1 MAITE
6 PRPAE
11 QPTPTSASSRDRSRP
26 LFPAVAAG
34 IIVLVAGLMLWSQQR
49 VPSPHPASAPAT
61 EFSAE
66 RAIVHVDAIGTQTR
80 FLGSS
85 NHERT
90 QRYLLA
96 ELRRLG
102 LEPRVQRTAV
112 VNRFSEDLDPSAGTV
127 TNIFARMPGTAST
140 GSIALNAHYDS
151 GPGGPAA
158 SDCAACVASVLEAAR
173 ALRAGPPLR
182 NDVVLVFSDG
192 EENSDLGA
200 AAFAGQSP
208 LMKDID
214 AVMNWDVS
222 GSHGLPVMLGTN
234 SAWLV
239 GQTLEAAPDARAY
252 SVMPSLF
259 RGALKAQQL
268 NLDTQ
273 EYMDRGAAGVQF
285 IYFRGTTDYHTRLDN
300 VDRLGRG
307 SLQMDGDY
315 GLALR
320 ASSATTCSSTATSA
334 TAPTY
339 FNLTGRNHRGVRAGG
354 RRAAGASGGGPV
366 PRRGRCWATLPHRI
380 TVRGLGLGLIAFP
393 VTLLVTTATTVI
405 SWALVKQ
412 AVPDLRVLTIGTSE
426 NEFFVFGLV
435 AMALA
440 VFAALDQPL
449 LRRARAEDLALGALA
464 GGCSSPSRSRSRAR
478 APPICSRCPCWP
490 PWRSRCGGSGLAR
503 QRLAVAAG
511 ISVPAAVLVV
521 VYAPVMLLFTVLAIL
536 LNGMGMPVLGAM
548 GLFASLAAGL
558 FIPYLR
564 LGIPGR
570 RGLAGSRWLGLVA
583 RGAPRRGPAGRRRP
597 AAGLLREL
605 STTGLLEL
613 RLRRRQRPRC
623 VRGHRPRLVEPPA
636 AGEGTAGRRRAQ
648 PLRHFLRL
656 ARPRAGARLGRS
668 PARAAGSHERKGRRR
683 ACAAPDVS
691 ARGRRGRDR
700 SAHAGADHRRVGP
713 GARPSRSTGPCAR
726 AGSSCST
733 SGCPIPASSWSS
745 ASAATALPAR
755 PHGTTRRAFP
765 RGSTCRRARPTRC
778 PPTLSFRADPTV
790 VTSTTTVRF

>member
-1 MAITE
+1 M
-6 PRPAE
+6 
-11 QPTPTSASSRDRSRP
+11 
-26 LFPAVAAG
+26 
-34 IIVLVAGLMLWSQQR
+34 
-49 VPSPHPASAPAT
+49 
-61 EFSAE
+61 
-66 RAIVHVDAIGTQTR
+66 VHVDAIGTQTR

-140 GSIALNAHYDS
+140 GAIALNAHYDS

-173 ALRAGPPLR
+173 ALHAGPPLR
-182 NDVVLVFSDG
+182 NDVVFVFSDG

-285 IYFRGTTDYHTRLDN
+285 IYFRGTTDYHTQLDN

-315 GLALR
+315 GLALAR
-320 ASSATTCSSTATSA
+320 KLGNDPQLDRHVGDRS
-334 TAPTY
+334 TY
-339 FNLTGRNHRGVRAGG
+339 FNLTGGIIVQYGPVAAGLLALLAVALFLAAVAAG
-354 RRAAGASGGGPV
+354 RR
-366 PRRGRCWATLPHRI
+366 WDRI

-393 VTLLVTTATTVI
+393 VAVLVTTATTVI

-435 AMALA
+435 ALALA
-440 VFAALDQPL
+440 VFAALYQPL
-449 LRRARAEDLALGALA
+449 LRRARADDLALGALA
-464 GGCSSPSRSRSRAR
+464 WWLLVAVALTLASPSA
-478 APPICSRCPCWP
+478 AYLFTVPV
-490 PWRSRCGGSGLAR
+490 LAA
-503 QRLAVAAG
+503 LAVALWRLSGERDSAWRWAAG
-511 ISVPAAVLVV
+511 VSVPAAVLVV
-521 VYAPVMLLFTVLAIL
+521 VYAPVMLLFTVLAIRL
-536 LNGMGMPVLGAM
+536 DGMGMPVLGAM

-570 RGLAGSRWLGLVA
+570 RGVAGSRWLGPVSAALLAVVLLGF
-583 RGAPRRGPAGRRRP
+583 GALRLDYSASYPRPDFLSYVYDAGTGRAAFEATDRDSWSRP
-597 AAGLLREL
+597 LLENAQRADVEL
-605 STTGLLEL
+605 SPFATFSGWRAPAPALDLA
-613 RLRRRQRPRC
+613 
-623 VRGHRPRLVEPPA
+623 GPRLVQQA
-636 AGEGTAGRRRAQ
+636 RTTEGTATRLRMRLTSPRGADAAAIDLRTPGPITAASVQGQTIAVNRTMRDGRLKLQ
-648 PLRHFLRL
+648 YVGL
-656 ARPRAGARLGRS
+656 PRSGIELVVSVSGHGT
-668 PARAAGSHERKGRRR
+668 ARATT
-683 ACAAPDVS
+683 
-691 ARGRRGRDR
+691 RDYTQ
-700 SAHAGADHRRVGP
+700 G
-713 GARPSRSTGPCAR
+713 
-726 AGSSCST
+726 
-733 SGCPIPASSWSS
+733 
-745 ASAATALPAR
+745 LPAR
-755 PHGTTRRAFP
+755 LDVPP
-765 RGSTCRRARPTRC
+765 RPADSMPSA
-778 PPTLSFRADPTV
+778 LSFRADPTV
-790 VTSTTTVRF
+790 VTSTTAIRF

>member
-11 QPTPTSASSRDRSRP
+11 QPTPTYESSRGRSRP

-49 VPSPHPASAPAT
+49 VPSPRPASAPAT

-66 RAIVHVDAIGTQTR
+66 RAMIHVEAIGTQTR
-80 FLGSS
+80 FLGSP

-90 QRYLLA
+90 QRYLMA

-112 VNRFSEDLDPSAGTV
+112 VNRFSEELDPSAGTV

-140 GSIALNAHYDS
+140 GAIALNAHYDS

-158 SDCAACVASVLEAAR
+158 SDCGACVASVLEAAR

-182 NDVVLVFSDG
+182 NDVIFVFSDG

-315 GLALR
+315 GLALAR
-320 ASSATTCSSTATSA
+320 KLGNDPQLDRRVGDRS
-334 TAPTY
+334 TY
-339 FNLTGRNHRGVRAGG
+339 FNLTGGIIVQYGPVAAGLLALLAVALFVATVAAG
-354 RRAAGASGGGPV
+354 RR
-366 PRRGRCWATLPHRI
+366 RHRI
-380 TVRGLGLGLIAFP
+380 TVRGLALGLVAFP
-393 VTLLVTTATTVI
+393 VAVLVTTVTTVI

-412 AVPDLRVLTIGTSE
+412 VVPDLRVLTIGTSK
-426 NEFFVFGLV
+426 NELFVFGLV
-435 AMALA
+435 ALALA
-440 VFAALDQPL
+440 VFAALYQPL
-449 LRRARAEDLALGALA
+449 LRRARADDLALGALA
-464 GGCSSPSRSRSRAR
+464 WWLLVAVALTLASPSA
-478 APPICSRCPCWP
+478 AYLFTVPV
-490 PWRSRCGGSGLAR
+490 LAA
-503 QRLAVAAG
+503 LAVALWRLSGERTAPG
-511 ISVPAAVLVV
+511 GGPPASAC
-521 VYAPVMLLFTVLAIL
+521 
-536 LNGMGMPVLGAM
+536 
-548 GLFASLAAGL
+548 
-558 FIPYLR
+558 
-564 LGIPGR
+564 
-570 RGLAGSRWLGLVA
+570 
-583 RGAPRRGPAGRRRP
+583 PRR
-597 AAGLLREL
+597 
-605 STTGLLEL
+605 
-613 RLRRRQRPRC
+613 C
-623 VRGHRPRLVEPPA
+623 
-636 AGEGTAGRRRAQ
+636 
-648 PLRHFLRL
+648 
-656 ARPRAGARLGRS
+656 
-668 PARAAGSHERKGRRR
+668 
-683 ACAAPDVS
+683 C
-691 ARGRRGRDR
+691 
-700 SAHAGADHRRVGP
+700 
-713 GARPSRSTGPCAR
+713 
-726 AGSSCST
+726 
-733 SGCPIPASSWSS
+733 WSS
-745 ASAATALPAR
+745 
-755 PHGTTRRAFP
+755 TRR
-765 RGSTCRRARPTRC
+765 
-778 PPTLSFRADPTV
+778 
-790 VTSTTTVRF
+790 

>member
-315 GLALR
+315 GLALAR
-320 ASSATTCSSTATSA
+320 KLGNDPQLDRHVGDRS
-334 TAPTY
+334 TY
-339 FNLTGRNHRGVRAGG
+339 FNLTGGTIVQYGPVAAGLLALLAVVLFLAAVAAG
-354 RRAAGASGGGPV
+354 RR
-366 PRRGRCWATLPHRI
+366 CHRI

-393 VTLLVTTATTVI
+393 VTVLVTTATTVI

-435 AMALA
+435 ALALA
-440 VFAALDQPL
+440 VFAALYQPL

-464 GGCSSPSRSRSRAR
+464 WWLLVAVALTLTSPSA
-478 APPICSRCPCWP
+478 AYLFTVPV
-490 PWRSRCGGSGLAR
+490 LAA
-503 QRLAVAAG
+503 LAVALWRLSGERDSAWRWAAG

-521 VYAPVMLLFTVLAIL
+521 VYAPVMLLFTVLAIRL
-536 LNGMGMPVLGAM
+536 DGMGMPVLGAM

-570 RGLAGSRWLGLVA
+570 RGLAGSRWLGPVSAALLAVVLLGV
-583 RGAPRRGPAGRRRP
+583 GALRLDYSASSPRPDFLSYVYDADSGRAAFEATDRDSWSRP
-597 AAGLLREL
+597 LLEKAQRADVEL
-605 STTGLLEL
+605 SPFATFSGWRAPAPALDLA
-613 RLRRRQRPRC
+613 
-623 VRGHRPRLVEPPA
+623 GPRLVQQA
-636 AGEGTAGRRRAQ
+636 RTTEGTATSLRMRLTSPRGADAAAIDLRTPGPITAASVQGQTIAVNRTMREGRLKLQ
-648 PLRHFLRL
+648 YVGLPDSGIELVVSVSGH
-656 ARPRAGARLGRS
+656 GT
-668 PARAAGSHERKGRRR
+668 ARATT
-683 ACAAPDVS
+683 
-691 ARGRRGRDR
+691 RDYTQ
-700 SAHAGADHRRVGP
+700 G
-713 GARPSRSTGPCAR
+713 
-726 AGSSCST
+726 
-733 SGCPIPASSWSS
+733 
-745 ASAATALPAR
+745 LPAR
-755 PHGTTRRAFP
+755 LDVPP
-765 RGSTCRRARPTRC
+765 R
-778 PPTLSFRADPTV
+778 PPDSMPAALSFRADPTV